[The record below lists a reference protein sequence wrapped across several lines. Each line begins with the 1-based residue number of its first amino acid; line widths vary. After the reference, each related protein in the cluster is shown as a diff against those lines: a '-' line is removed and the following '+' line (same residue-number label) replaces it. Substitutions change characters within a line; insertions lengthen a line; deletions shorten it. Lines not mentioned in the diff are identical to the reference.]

1 MWKSPRLAS
10 DRNEKIG
17 GSGKRS
23 SMNRSSM
30 NRRSERKAAEKMT
43 EKKEERKRVCS
54 TTSERKIKTRG
65 IDYVR
70 IKGTD

>member
-1 MWKSPRLAS
+1 
-10 DRNEKIG
+10 
-17 GSGKRS
+17 
-23 SMNRSSM
+23 MNRSSM